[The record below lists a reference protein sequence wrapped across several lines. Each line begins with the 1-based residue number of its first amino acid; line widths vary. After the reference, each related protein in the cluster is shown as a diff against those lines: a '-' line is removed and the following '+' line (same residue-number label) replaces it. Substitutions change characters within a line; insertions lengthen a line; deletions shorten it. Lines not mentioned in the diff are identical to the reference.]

1 MNNLE
6 DDKIL
11 SKEIVEVIDMIISNN
26 SNTVF
31 GGSIALNAVGLLN
44 RRISDIDIFILENSE
59 FPSII
64 KELTEFVSDTVTNVN
79 GKEVQRTGGKIN
91 NVKICIFKVNV
102 EELQHSQFTFLG
114 RRINI
119 QNVNYAIQAKISYA
133 GKRIIIENNKN
144 CYNNSTNNPSKHE
157 KDVNEIEENLK
168 VFDELIDFD
177 ELLGDEP
184 VRVYRTTD
192 DDLPW

>member
-6 DDKIL
+6 NDKIL
-11 SKEIVEVIDMIISNN
+11 SKEIIGVIDMLTTNN
-26 SNTVF
+26 PNTVF

-44 RRISDIDIFILENSE
+44 RKISDIDIFILENSE

-64 KELTEFVSDTVTNVN
+64 KELTEFVSDTVTDVN

-91 NVKICIFKVNV
+91 NVKICVFKVSE
-102 EELQHSQFTFLG
+102 EELLHSQFTFLG

-133 GKRIIIENNKN
+133 GKRVKIIESK
-144 CYNNSTNNPSKHE
+144 NSTNNPSKHE
-157 KDVNEIEENLK
+157 KDVKEIEENLK

-177 ELLGDEP
+177 DLLGDEP
-184 VRVYRTTD
+184 VRVYKTTD